1 VIVLLAEEPLRALG
15 FKLRADKDEATRREM
30 FDLLR
35 SAFVAER
42 PVRLDY
48 VKTGPRVGE
57 IIRVANG

>member
-1 VIVLLAEEPLRALG
+1 MLLAEEPLRAFG
-15 FKLRADKDEATRREM
+15 FKLRADQDEPTRREM

-35 SAFVAER
+35 SAFVTER